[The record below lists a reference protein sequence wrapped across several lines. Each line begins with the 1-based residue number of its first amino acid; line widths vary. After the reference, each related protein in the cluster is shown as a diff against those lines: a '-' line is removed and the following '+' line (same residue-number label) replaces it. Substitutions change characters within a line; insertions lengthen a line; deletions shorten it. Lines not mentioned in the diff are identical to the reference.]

1 MRSDTGATED
11 AASRRSARPGGSEVS
26 AEVSPLHNLAR
37 AAEAAFERHGD
48 HDALWFE
55 AVWHR
60 SAALRERAARLA
72 GALRELGVAP
82 GDRVVVLMANCPE
95 VGIAYN
101 AIWRAGAV
109 VTPAIFLLPPAE
121 LAHIVADSGARLILA
136 SPELADNA
144 REAAGEARVVTT
156 ETFAE
161 LEQADPSPIV
171 PPAGADLAALM
182 YTGGTTGRAKG
193 VMLSH
198 ENLWFAGKSGHD
210 AGYVPGIVRSLTALP
225 LSHAFGLLVT
235 VVGFHVR
242 EPHSSVLMRWFQP
255 EAWLGL
261 AQEHRAQIAAVVPS
275 MLKLLVAEPLE
286 DYDLSELRHVVSG
299 AAPLPLET
307 AQELMKRVPSV
318 ELREGYGLT
327 ESSAIVSSSP
337 PGRARLGAVGT
348 PVPGIEV
355 KIDEP
360 DRQGVGE
367 ILVRSPA
374 VMLGYWQAPELTA
387 EVLRHGWLHTGD
399 IGFLDADGYLRVVD
413 RKKDLI
419 IRGGFNVFPRDVE
432 EALLEHP
439 SVAAAGVVGRPDELH
454 GEEVV
459 AFVELSA
466 NDVAPDDLVAFCKER
481 IGGYKYPREV
491 HVLPSLPLTP
501 VGKLDRKALRAQ
513 VAVRA

>member
-1 MRSDTGATED
+1 
-11 AASRRSARPGGSEVS
+11 
-26 AEVSPLHNLAR
+26 VSPKHNLAR
-37 AAEAAFERHGD
+37 AAEDALERHGD
-48 HDALWFE
+48 RDSLWFE
-55 AVWHR
+55 GRWHR
-60 SAALRERAARLA
+60 SGELHERATRLA
-72 GALRELGVAP
+72 GGLRRLGVGA

-109 VTPAIFLLPPAE
+109 VTPAIFLLPPTE
-121 LAHIVADSGARLILA
+121 LAHIVSDAGARLILA
-136 SPELADNA
+136 SPELEDNA
-144 REAAGEARVVTT
+144 RQAAGDAEVLTT
-156 ETFAE
+156 DSFAG
-161 LEQADPSPIV
+161 LEGAAPSPIV
-171 PPAGADLAALM
+171 DPAGADLAALM

-198 ENLWFAGKSGHD
+198 ENLWFAGKAGHD
-210 AGYVPGIVRSLTALP
+210 SGYVPGIARSLTALP

-255 EAWLGL
+255 GLWLKL
-261 AQEHRAQIAAVVPS
+261 AAEHRVQIAAVVPS
-275 MLKLLVAEPLE
+275 MLKLLLTEPLE
-286 DYDLSELRHVVSG
+286 DHDLSELRHVVSG
-299 AAPLPLET
+299 AAPLAPET
-307 AQELMKRVPSV
+307 AQELLRRVPGV

-327 ESSAIVSSSP
+327 ESSALVSSSP

-348 PVPGIEV
+348 PVPGIDV
-355 KIDEP
+355 RINEP
-360 DRQGVGE
+360 DGDGVGE
-367 ILVRSPA
+367 ILVRSRS
-374 VMLGYWQAPELTA
+374 VMLGYWRAPELTA
-387 EVLRHGWLHTGD
+387 EVLRDGWLHTGD
-399 IGFLDADGYLRVVD
+399 LGRIDADGYLFVVD

-439 SVAAAGVVGRPDELH
+439 AVAAAGVVGRPDDLH

-459 AFVELSA
+459 AFVELGSD
-466 NDVAPDDLVAFCKER
+466 DVGPDELVAYCKER

-491 HVLPSLPLTP
+491 HVVSSLPLTP

-513 VAVRA
+513 VAVA

>member
-1 MRSDTGATED
+1 MPER
-11 AASRRSARPGGSEVS
+11 
-26 AEVSPLHNLAR
+26 NLAR
-37 AAEAAFERHGD
+37 AAEVALARHGD

-55 AVWHR
+55 GAWHR
-60 SAALRERAARLA
+60 SAALHERATRLA
-72 GALRELGVAP
+72 GALRELGVEP
-82 GDRVVVLMANCPE
+82 GDRVVVLMANSPE

-101 AIWRAGAV
+101 AIWRIGAV

-121 LAHIVADSGARLILA
+121 LAYIVSDSGARLILA

-144 REAAGEARVVTT
+144 HEAAADVEVVTT
-156 ETFAE
+156 DRFPE

-171 PPAGADLAALM
+171 PPTGADLAALM

-198 ENLWFAGKSGHD
+198 ENLWFAGRSGHD
-210 AGYVPGIVRSLTALP
+210 AGYVPGITRSLGALP

-255 EAWLGL
+255 QAWLEL

-275 MLKLLVAEPLE
+275 MLKLLLTEPLE
-286 DYDLSELRHVVSG
+286 DYDLSELRYVVSG
-299 AAPLPLET
+299 AAPLPPET
-307 AQELMKRVPSV
+307 SEELLRRVPGV
-318 ELREGYGLT
+318 EIREGYGLT
-327 ESSAIVSSSP
+327 ESSALVSSSP
-337 PGRARLGAVGT
+337 PGRSRLGSVGT

-355 KIDEP
+355 RIDEP

-374 VMLGYWQAPELTA
+374 VMLGYWQAPDLSA
-387 EVLRHGWLHTGD
+387 EVLRDGWLHTGD
-399 IGFLDADGYLRVVD
+399 LGFLDADGYLRVVD

-419 IRGGFNVFPRDVE
+419 IRSGFNVFPRDVE

-439 SVAAAGVVGRPDELH
+439 AVAAAGVVGRPDDLH

-459 AFVELSA
+459 AFVELSSD
-466 NDVAPDDLVAFCKER
+466 NVGPGDLVAFCKER

-491 HVLPSLPLTP
+491 HVVPSLPLTP
-501 VGKLDRKALRAQ
+501 VGKLDRKALRSQ
-513 VAVRA
+513 VAVSA

>member
-1 MRSDTGATED
+1 LPD
-11 AASRRSARPGGSEVS
+11 
-26 AEVSPLHNLAR
+26 HNLAR
-37 AAEAAFERHGD
+37 AAEAALERHGD

-55 AVWHR
+55 GAWHR
-60 SAALRERAARLA
+60 SAVLHERATRLA
-72 GALRELGVAP
+72 GALRELGVGP
-82 GDRVVVLMANCPE
+82 GDRVIVLMANCPE

-101 AIWRAGAV
+101 AIWRIGAV

-121 LAHIVADSGARLILA
+121 LAHIVSDSGAKLILA

-144 REAAGEARVVTT
+144 REAAPATDVVTT
-156 ETFAE
+156 DRFGE
-161 LEQADPSPIV
+161 LEHADASPIM
-171 PPAGADLAALM
+171 PPAGAGLAALM

-210 AGYVPGIVRSLTALP
+210 AGYLPGIVRSLNALP

-235 VVGFHVR
+235 VVGFHNR
-242 EPHSSVLMRWFQP
+242 EPHSSVLMRWFQT
-255 EAWLGL
+255 EAWLQL
-261 AQEHRAQIAAVVPS
+261 AQEHRVQITAVVPS
-275 MLKLLVAEPLE
+275 MLKLLLTESLE
-286 DYDLSELRHVVSG
+286 DYDLSELRYVVSG
-299 AAPLPLET
+299 AAPLPPET
-307 AQELMKRVPSV
+307 AQELLRRVPGV
-318 ELREGYGLT
+318 EIREGYGLT
-327 ESSAIVSSSP
+327 ESSALVSSSP
-337 PGRARLGAVGT
+337 PGRSRLGSVGT

-355 KIDEP
+355 RIDQP

-374 VMLGYWQAPELTA
+374 VMLGYWQSPGLTA
-387 EVLRHGWLHTGD
+387 EVLRDGWLHTGD
-399 IGFLDADGYLRVVD
+399 LGFLDADGYLRVVD

-439 SVAAAGVVGRPDELH
+439 AVAAAGVVGRPDDLH

-466 NDVAPDDLVAFCKER
+466 NYVGPEDLVAFCKER

-491 HVLPSLPLTP
+491 HVVPSLPLTP
-501 VGKLDRKALRAQ
+501 VGKLDRKALRSQ
-513 VAVRA
+513 VAVGA

>member
-1 MRSDTGATED
+1 LSD
-11 AASRRSARPGGSEVS
+11 
-26 AEVSPLHNLAR
+26 HNLAR
-37 AAEAAFERHGD
+37 AAEAALDRHGD

-55 AVWHR
+55 GVWHR
-60 SAALRERAARLA
+60 SGELHERATRVA
-72 GALRELGVAP
+72 GALRERGVRP

-101 AIWRAGAV
+101 AIWRIGAV

-121 LAHIVADSGARLILA
+121 LAHILSDSGARLILA

-144 REAAGEARVVTT
+144 REAAAAADVLTT
-156 ETFAE
+156 DEFPE
-161 LEQADPSPIV
+161 LEEAAPSSIV
-171 PPAGADLAALM
+171 PPVGADLAALM

-198 ENLWFAGKSGHD
+198 ENLWFAGRSGHD
-210 AGYVPGIVRSLTALP
+210 AGYVPGITRSLGALP

-255 EAWLGL
+255 EAWLEL
-261 AQEHRAQIAAVVPS
+261 AQEHRVQIAAVVPS
-275 MLKLLVAEPLE
+275 MLKLLLTQPVE
-286 DYDLSELRHVVSG
+286 DYDLSELRYVVTG
-299 AAPLPLET
+299 AAPLPPET
-307 AQELMKRVPSV
+307 AQELLRRVPSV
-318 ELREGYGLT
+318 EIREGYGLT
-327 ESSAIVSSSP
+327 ESSALVSSSP
-337 PGRARLGAVGT
+337 PGRARLGSVGT

-355 KIDEP
+355 RIDDP

-374 VMLGYWQAPELTA
+374 VMLGYWESPELTA
-387 EVLRHGWLHTGD
+387 EVLRDGWLHTGD
-399 IGFLDADGYLRVVD
+399 LGFLDADGYLRVVD

-419 IRGGFNVFPRDVE
+419 IRSGFNVFPRDVE

-439 SVAAAGVVGRPDELH
+439 AVAAAGVVGRPDDLH

-459 AFVELSA
+459 AFVELSSA
-466 NDVAPDDLVAFCKER
+466 DVAPEDLVAFCKKR

-491 HVLPSLPLTP
+491 HVVPSLPLTP

-513 VAVRA
+513 IQVTA

>member
-1 MRSDTGATED
+1 LPD
-11 AASRRSARPGGSEVS
+11 
-26 AEVSPLHNLAR
+26 HNLAR
-37 AAEAAFERHGD
+37 AAEAALDRHGD

-55 AVWHR
+55 GTWHR
-60 SAALRERAARLA
+60 SASLHERATRLA
-72 GALRELGVAP
+72 SGLRELGVEP

-101 AIWRAGAV
+101 AIWRTGAV

-121 LAHIVADSGARLILA
+121 LTHIVSDSGARLILA
-136 SPELADNA
+136 TPELADNA
-144 REAAGEARVVTT
+144 REAAGDAQVVTT
-156 ETFAE
+156 ERFPE
-161 LEQADPSPIV
+161 LEQADPLPIV

-198 ENLWFAGKSGHD
+198 QNLWFAGKSGHD
-210 AGYVPGIVRSLTALP
+210 AGYVPGITRSLSALP

-235 VVGFHVR
+235 VVGFHNR

-255 EAWLGL
+255 EAWLQL
-261 AQEHRAQIAAVVPS
+261 VAEHRAQIVAVVPS
-275 MLKLLVAEPLE
+275 MLKLLVAESLE
-286 DYDLSELRHVVSG
+286 DYDLSELRYVVSG
-299 AAPLPLET
+299 AAPLPPET
-307 AQELMKRVPSV
+307 AQELLRRVPGV
-318 ELREGYGLT
+318 EIREGYGLT
-327 ESSAIVSSSP
+327 ESSALVSSSP

-355 KIDEP
+355 RIADP

-374 VMLGYWQAPELTA
+374 VMLGYWQAPDLTA
-387 EVLRHGWLHTGD
+387 EVLRDGWLHTGD
-399 IGFLDADGYLRVVD
+399 LGFLDADGYLRVVD

-419 IRGGFNVFPRDVE
+419 IRNGFNVFPRDVE

-439 SVAAAGVVGRPDELH
+439 AVAAAGVVGRPDELH

-459 AFVELSA
+459 AFVELSGG
-466 NDVAPDDLVAFCKER
+466 DVGPDDLVAFCKER

-501 VGKLDRKALRAQ
+501 VGKLDRKALRAKIE
-513 VAVRA
+513 VTA

>member
-1 MRSDTGATED
+1 LPE
-11 AASRRSARPGGSEVS
+11 
-26 AEVSPLHNLAR
+26 HNLAR
-37 AAEAAFERHGD
+37 AAEAALDRHGD

-55 AVWHR
+55 GAWHR
-60 SAALRERAARLA
+60 AAALHERATRLA
-72 GALRELGVAP
+72 GALRELGVEP

-101 AIWRAGAV
+101 ASWRIGAV

-121 LAHIVADSGARLILA
+121 LAHIVSDSGARLILA

-144 REAAGEARVVTT
+144 REAAPDTDVVTT
-156 ETFAE
+156 DRFAE

-210 AGYVPGIVRSLTALP
+210 AGYVPGIVRSLSALP

-235 VVGFHVR
+235 VVGFHNR

-255 EAWLGL
+255 DAWLEL
-261 AQEHRAQIAAVVPS
+261 TAEHRAQIVAVVPS
-275 MLKLLVAEPLE
+275 MLKLLLTEPLE
-286 DYDLSELRHVVSG
+286 DHDLSELRYVVSG
-299 AAPLPLET
+299 AAPLPPET
-307 AQELMKRVPSV
+307 AQELLRRVPHV
-318 ELREGYGLT
+318 EIREGYGLT
-327 ESSAIVSSSP
+327 ESSALVSSSP
-337 PGRARLGAVGT
+337 PGRSRLGAVGT

-355 KIDEP
+355 RIDDP

-374 VMLGYWQAPELTA
+374 VMLGYWQAPDLTA
-387 EVLRHGWLHTGD
+387 EVLRDGWLHTGD
-399 IGFLDADGYLRVVD
+399 LGFLDADGYLRIVD

-419 IRGGFNVFPRDVE
+419 IRSGFNVFPRDVE

-439 SVAAAGVVGRPDELH
+439 AVAAAGVVGRPDDLH

-459 AFVELSA
+459 AFVELAA
-466 NDVAPDDLVAFCKER
+466 NDVGPEELVAFCKER

-491 HVLPSLPLTP
+491 HVVPTLPLTP
-501 VGKLDRKALRAQ
+501 IGKLDRKALRAQ